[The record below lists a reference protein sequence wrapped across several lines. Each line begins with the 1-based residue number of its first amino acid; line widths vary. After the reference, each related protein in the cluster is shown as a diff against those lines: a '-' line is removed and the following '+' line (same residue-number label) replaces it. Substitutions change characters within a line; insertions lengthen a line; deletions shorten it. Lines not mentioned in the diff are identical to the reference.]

1 MTHLWTIT
9 FKAFKMKKLLLLPA
23 ILLLA
28 LFANAQN
35 PSFTWV
41 KQMGKFGGFVTP
53 RATVVD
59 ASGNVITTGMFKN
72 TIDFDP
78 GTAVSTL
85 TSVNNPNTANS
96 QNDIFISKVDANGNF
111 VWAKQLAGIE
121 LKDATAA
128 GVDAAG
134 NVYTTGF
141 FYGTV
146 DFDPGAGV
154 SNLTSKGYNDI
165 FISKLDALGNFV
177 WAKQMG
183 SLYGDNGYAITVD
196 SAGNVITT
204 GSFSDTCD
212 FDPNA
217 GVSNMTAL
225 IENVFI
231 SKLDTNGNFVWAKS
245 MGGIAYNRGRVI
257 TLDAIGNVYV
267 GGTFGGTTDFDPNA
281 GVANLTSV
289 GSFGGN
295 EDMFVLKLDLNGS
308 YVWAKQFSGTGTKF
322 LKGLAVDTSG
332 NVFTAGMFSGTV
344 DFNPSAAIANLS
356 GPTFGDDGFIS
367 KLDVSGNF
375 VWAKQLEGNI
385 RDVASLALDTAGN
398 VYTTGSFYSQ
408 YSATVFSQTDFDP
421 GVGIYN
427 LSVIHQFGDDTY
439 ILKLDASG
447 SFVWV
452 KQIGGVPSVT
462 TGPETVAK
470 SIIVDGSGNIY
481 TTGTFG
487 SSASDSGDFDP
498 NTGVS
503 LLTPSGGATDMFV
516 HKMSQNTLGLSKKS
530 NDSNI
535 SVYPNPS
542 NGNFNIEID
551 ENSIGAKAT
560 IYNLLGQKVKD
571 FDLKATT
578 TNQTLNKGIYLLE
591 IEREGSK
598 SSKKIIVK

>member
-1 MTHLWTIT
+1 
-9 FKAFKMKKLLLLPA
+9 MKKSLLLFVVCFLSY
-23 ILLLA
+23 
-28 LFANAQN
+28 FANAQT
-35 PSFTWV
+35 PSLTWV
-41 KQMGKFGGFVTP
+41 RQMGKFGGFVTP
-53 RATVVD
+53 RASVVD
-59 ASGNVITTGMFKN
+59 ASGNVITTGLFKN
-72 TIDFDP
+72 SIDFDP
-78 GTAVSTL
+78 GAGVSTL
-85 TSVNNPNTANS
+85 TSVNNPNTANN
-96 QNDIFISKVDANGNF
+96 QNDIFISKVDSNGNF

-121 LKDATAA
+121 LKDATAV

-165 FISKLDALGNFV
+165 FISKLDASGNFV
-177 WAKQMG
+177 WAKLMG
-183 SLYGDNGYAITVD
+183 SIFGDSGYAITVD
-196 SAGNVITT
+196 PAGNVFTT

-217 GVSNMTAL
+217 GVSTMTAL
-225 IENVFI
+225 VENIFI

-245 MGGIAYNRGRVI
+245 MGGIAYNRGRLI
-257 TLDAIGNVYV
+257 TSDAAGNVYV

-295 EDMFVLKLDLNGS
+295 EDMFILKLDLNGS

-322 LKGLAVDTSG
+322 LKGMAVDASG
-332 NVFTAGMFSGTV
+332 NIFTAGMFSGTV
-344 DFNPSAAIANLS
+344 DFNPSAAVANLS
-356 GPTFGDDGFIS
+356 GPTYGDDGFIS
-367 KLDVSGNF
+367 KLDAAGNY
-375 VWAKQLEGNI
+375 VWVKQLEGTI

-398 VYTTGSFYSQ
+398 IYTTGNFYSD
-408 YSATVFSQTDFDP
+408 SPTDFDV

-427 LSVIHQFGDDTY
+427 LSIMHRFGDDTY
-439 ILKLDASG
+439 ILKLNASG

-462 TGPETVAK
+462 AGADTIGK
-470 SIIVDGSGNIY
+470 SIVVDGSGNIY

-487 SSASDSGDFDP
+487 SSTSDSGDFDP
-498 NTGVS
+498 NAGVA
-503 LLTPSGGATDMFV
+503 LLTPTGGSADMFV
-516 HKMSQNTLGLSKKS
+516 HKMGQTALGLSKKPIES
-530 NDSNI
+530 KI
-535 SVYPNPS
+535 TIYPNPS
-542 NGNFNIEID
+542 SGIFNIEID

-560 IYNLLGQKVKD
+560 IYNLLGQKVKE
-571 FDLKATT
+571 FDLKTTTTTTT

-591 IEREGSK
+591 IEKEGNRTT
-598 SSKKIIVK
+598 KKLMVK

>member
-1 MTHLWTIT
+1 
-9 FKAFKMKKLLLLPA
+9 MKKLLLLSA
-23 ILLLA
+23 LLLSG
-28 LFANAQN
+28 LFVNAQT
-35 PSFTWV
+35 PSLTWV

-59 ASGNVITTGMFKN
+59 ASGNVISTGLFKN

-78 GTAVSTL
+78 GAGVSTL
-85 TSVNNPNTANS
+85 ISVNNPSTANN

-111 VWAKQLAGIE
+111 VWAKQLAGID
-121 LKDATAA
+121 LKDATAV

-141 FYGTV
+141 FYGTI
-146 DFDPGAGV
+146 DFDPGVGV
-154 SNLTSKGYNDI
+154 SNLISKGYNDI
-165 FISKLDALGNFV
+165 FISKLDASGNFV

-183 SLYGDNGYAITVD
+183 SLYGEIGYAIAVD
-196 SAGNVITT
+196 SVGNVFTT
-204 GSFSDTCD
+204 GSFSGTCD

-225 IENVFI
+225 VENIFI

-245 MGGIAYNRGRVI
+245 MGGIAYNRGKVI
-257 TLDAIGNVYV
+257 TLDASGNVYV
-267 GGTFGGTTDFDPNA
+267 GGTFGGTADFDPNA

-295 EDMFVLKLDLNGS
+295 EDMFVLKLDSNGS

-322 LKGLAVDTSG
+322 IKGIAVDASG
-332 NVFTAGMFSGTV
+332 NVCTAGMFSGTV
-344 DFNPSAAIANLS
+344 DFNPSAAVGNLS
-356 GPTFGDDGFIS
+356 GPAFGDDGFIS

-375 VWAKQLEGNI
+375 VWIKQLEGTI

-398 VYTTGSFYSQ
+398 VYTTGNFFGD
-408 YSATVFSQTDFDP
+408 AQTDFDP
-421 GVGIYN
+421 GAGIYN
-427 LSVIHQFGDDTY
+427 LSVTHRFGDDTY

-462 TGPETVAK
+462 AGADTIGK
-470 SIIVDGSGNIY
+470 SITVDGSGNIY

-487 SSASDSGDFDP
+487 SSTSDSGDFDP
-498 NTGVS
+498 NAGVS
-503 LLTPSGGATDMFV
+503 LLTPTGGSADMFV
-516 HKMSQNTLGLSKKS
+516 HKMGQTALGLSKNS
-530 NDSNI
+530 IDSNI

-542 NGNFNIEID
+542 KGNFNIEVD
-551 ENSIGAKAT
+551 ENLIAAKAT
-560 IYNLLGQKVKD
+560 IYNLLGQKIKD
-571 FDLKATT
+571 FDLKTT
-578 TNQTLNKGIYLLE
+578 TTTEFLNKGIYLLE
-591 IEREGSK
+591 IEKDGSK
-598 SSKKIIVK
+598 TTQKLIVN

>member
-1 MTHLWTIT
+1 MKKALLLFAIT
-9 FKAFKMKKLLLLPA
+9 FLSH
-23 ILLLA
+23 
-28 LFANAQN
+28 FANAQT

-53 RATVVD
+53 RATAVD
-59 ASGNVITTGMFKN
+59 ASGNVITTGLFKN

-78 GTAVSTL
+78 GASVSNL
-85 TSVNNPNTANS
+85 TSVNNPSTANN

-111 VWAKQLAGIE
+111 VWAKQLAGID
-121 LKDATAA
+121 LKDATAV

-146 DFDPGAGV
+146 DFDPGVGV
-154 SNLTSKGYNDI
+154 SSLTSKGYNDI
-165 FISKLDALGNFV
+165 FISKLDSSGNFV

-183 SLYGDNGYAITVD
+183 SIFGDSGYAIAVD
-196 SAGNVITT
+196 SDGNVFTT

-217 GVSNMTAL
+217 GVSNRTTL
-225 IENVFI
+225 VEGIFI

-245 MGGIAYNRGRVI
+245 MGGIAYNIGREI
-257 TLDAIGNVYV
+257 TLDATGNVYV

-295 EDMFVLKLDLNGS
+295 EDMFILKLDLNGS
-308 YVWAKQFSGTGTKF
+308 YVWAKQFSGSGFKF
-322 LKGLAVDTSG
+322 LKGIAVDASG

-344 DFNPSAAIANLS
+344 DFNPSAAVGNLS

-375 VWAKQLEGNI
+375 VWVKQLEGTI

-398 VYTTGSFYSQ
+398 VYTTGNFYSD
-408 YSATVFSQTDFDP
+408 SPTDFDP
-421 GVGIYN
+421 GVGIYS
-427 LSVIHQFGDDTY
+427 LSITHRFGDDTY

-452 KQIGGVPSVT
+452 KQIGGVPSLT
-462 TGPETVAK
+462 AGADTLGK
-470 SIIVDGSGNIY
+470 SIVVDGSGSIY

-487 SSASDSGDFDP
+487 SSVSDSGDFDP
-498 NTGVS
+498 NAGVS
-503 LLTPSGGATDMFV
+503 LLSPTGGATDMFV
-516 HKMSQNTLGLSKKS
+516 HKMSQTTLGLSKNS
-530 NDSNI
+530 NDRNI

-551 ENSIGAKAT
+551 ENLIDAKAT

-571 FDLKATT
+571 FDLNSTT
-578 TNQTLNKGIYLLE
+578 TNQNLNKGVYLIE
-591 IEREGSK
+591 IEKDGHK
-598 SSKKIIVK
+598 TTKKLIIN

>member
-1 MTHLWTIT
+1 MKKSILLIAIT
-9 FKAFKMKKLLLLPA
+9 FLCN
-23 ILLLA
+23 
-28 LFANAQN
+28 FANAQN

-41 KQMGKFGGFVTP
+41 KQMGRFGGFVTP
-53 RATVVD
+53 RATAVD
-59 ASGNVITTGMFKN
+59 ASGNVFTTGLFKN

-78 GTAVSTL
+78 GAGVSNL
-85 TSVNNPNTANS
+85 TSVNNPSTANN
-96 QNDIFISKVDANGNF
+96 QNDIFISKVDATGNF
-111 VWAKQLAGIE
+111 VWAKQIAGID
-121 LKDATAA
+121 LKDATSV

-165 FISKLDALGNFV
+165 FISKLDASGNFV

-183 SLYGDNGYAITVD
+183 SLYGDSGYAITVD
-196 SAGNVITT
+196 SAGNVFTT

-217 GVSNMTAL
+217 GVSNMIAFV
-225 IENVFI
+225 ENIFI
-231 SKLDTNGNFVWAKS
+231 SKLDANGNFVWAKS
-245 MGGIAYNRGRVI
+245 MGGIAYNIGREI
-257 TLDAIGNVYV
+257 TLDTTGNIYV

-295 EDMFVLKLDLNGS
+295 EDMFILKLDSNGS

-322 LKGLAVDTSG
+322 LKGMAVDASG
-332 NVFTAGMFSGTV
+332 NVFTAGLFSGTV

-375 VWAKQLEGNI
+375 VWVKQLEGNI

-398 VYTTGSFYSQ
+398 VYSTGSFYSQ
-408 YSATVFSQTDFDP
+408 YSASVFSQTDFDP

-427 LSVIHQFGDDTY
+427 LSVIHRFGDDTY
-439 ILKLDASG
+439 ILKLDLNG

-487 SSASDSGDFDP
+487 SSTSDSGDFDP
-498 NTGVS
+498 NAGVT
-503 LLTPSGGATDMFV
+503 LLTPTGGATDMFV
-516 HKMSQNTLGLSKKS
+516 HKMGQTTLGLSKNS
-530 NDSNI
+530 NDSYI

-551 ENSIGAKAT
+551 ENLIGAKAS
-560 IYNLLGQKVKD
+560 IFNLLGQKVRD
-571 FDLKATT
+571 FDLNATT
-578 TNQTLNKGIYLLE
+578 TNQFLNKGIYLLE
-591 IEREGSK
+591 IEKEGSK
-598 SSKKIIVK
+598 SSKKLIVK

>member
-1 MTHLWTIT
+1 VLVKTSILKNTKITIIMKKSILLFTIT
-9 FKAFKMKKLLLLPA
+9 FLSYFAKA
-23 ILLLA
+23 
-28 LFANAQN
+28 QT

-59 ASGNVITTGMFKN
+59 ASGNVISTGLFKN

-78 GTAVSTL
+78 GGGVSTL
-85 TSVNNPNTANS
+85 TSVNNPSTANN
-96 QNDIFISKVDANGNF
+96 QNDIFISKVDVNGNF
-111 VWAKQLAGIE
+111 VWAKQLAGID
-121 LKDATAA
+121 LKDATAV

-146 DFDPGAGV
+146 DFDPGVGV

-165 FISKLDALGNFV
+165 FISKLDASGNFV

-196 SAGNVITT
+196 SAGNVFTT

-217 GVSNMTAL
+217 GVSNMTAFV
-225 IENVFI
+225 ENIFI

-245 MGGIAYNRGRVI
+245 MGGIAYNRGKAI
-257 TLDAIGNVYV
+257 TLDATGNVYV

-289 GSFGGN
+289 GSFGGY
-295 EDMFVLKLDLNGS
+295 EDMFILKLDLNGS

-322 LKGLAVDTSG
+322 LKGMAVDASG

-344 DFNPSAAIANLS
+344 DFNPSAAVGNLS

-375 VWAKQLEGNI
+375 VWVKQLEGTI

-398 VYTTGSFYSQ
+398 VYTTGNFYSD
-408 YSATVFSQTDFDP
+408 SPTDFDP

-427 LSVIHQFGDDTY
+427 LSITHRFGDDTY
-439 ILKLDASG
+439 ILKLDISG

-452 KQIGGVPSVT
+452 KQIGGVPSLT
-462 TGPETVAK
+462 AGPDTIAK
-470 SIIVDGSGNIY
+470 SIVVDSSGSIY

-487 SSASDSGDFDP
+487 SSTSDSGDFDP
-498 NTGVS
+498 DAGVA
-503 LLTPSGGATDMFV
+503 LLTPTGGSADMFV
-516 HKMSQNTLGLSKKS
+516 HKMSQTALGLSKNS
-530 NDSNI
+530 YDNNI

-551 ENSIGAKAT
+551 ENLIGAKAT
-560 IYNLLGQKVKD
+560 VYNILGQKVKD
-571 FDLKATT
+571 FELKSTII
-578 TNQTLNKGIYLLE
+578 NQYLNKGIYLLQ
-591 IEREGSK
+591 IEKDGN
-598 SSKKIIVK
+598 KITQKLIVN

>member
-1 MTHLWTIT
+1 MKKSILLFAIT
-9 FKAFKMKKLLLLPA
+9 FLSY
-23 ILLLA
+23 
-28 LFANAQN
+28 FAYAQT

-59 ASGNVITTGMFKN
+59 ASGNVITTGLFKN

-78 GTAVSTL
+78 GAGVSNL
-85 TSVNNPNTANS
+85 TSVNNPSTANI
-96 QNDIFISKVDANGNF
+96 QNDIFISKVDSNGNF
-111 VWAKQLAGIE
+111 VWAKQLEGID
-121 LKDATAA
+121 LKDATAV

-146 DFDPGAGV
+146 DFDPGVAV

-165 FISKLDALGNFV
+165 FISKLDASGNFV

-183 SLYGDNGYAITVD
+183 SIFGDTGYAIAVD
-196 SAGNVITT
+196 SDGNVFTT

-212 FDPNA
+212 FDPNV
-217 GVSNMTAL
+217 GVSNRTTL
-225 IENVFI
+225 VEGIFI
-231 SKLDTNGNFVWAKS
+231 IKLDTNGNFVWAKS
-245 MGGIAYNRGRVI
+245 MGGIAYNKGRAI
-257 TLDAIGNVYV
+257 TLDTTGNVYV
-267 GGTFGGTTDFDPNA
+267 TGTFGGITDFDPNA

-308 YVWAKQFSGTGTKF
+308 YVWSKQFSGTGFKF
-322 LKGLAVDTSG
+322 VKGIAVDASG

-344 DFNPSAAIANLS
+344 DFNPSAAVGNLS

-367 KLDVSGNF
+367 KLDLSGNF
-375 VWAKQLEGNI
+375 IWVKQLEGNI

-398 VYTTGSFYSQ
+398 VYTTGSF
-408 YSATVFSQTDFDP
+408 FSDLQTDFDP

-427 LSVIHQFGDDTY
+427 LSIKHRFDDDTY
-439 ILKLDASG
+439 ILKLDATG

-452 KQIGGVPSVT
+452 KQIGGVPSLT
-462 TGPETVAK
+462 AGADTKGK
-470 SIIVDGSGNIY
+470 SIVVDAAGNIY

-487 SSASDSGDFDP
+487 SSVSDSGDFNPDA
-498 NTGVS
+498 GVTI
-503 LLTPSGGATDMFV
+503 LTPTGGSADMFV
-516 HKMSQNTLGLSKKS
+516 HKMSQTALGLSIKS
-530 NDSNI
+530 IDNNI

-542 NGNFNIEID
+542 LGNFNIEIN
-551 ENSIGAKAT
+551 ENLMDSKAT
-560 IYNLLGQKVKD
+560 IYNLLGQKIKD
-571 FDLKATT
+571 FDLKTPT
-578 TNQTLNKGIYLLE
+578 TNQYLNKGTYLLE
-591 IEREGSK
+591 IEK
-598 SSKKIIVK
+598 SGVKTTKKLIVN